1 MGWEKVYCYAWNATK
16 TNGDFPSV
24 EMTDTNYR
32 NDQGQAVYKVEI
44 DSTYTG
50 LVFSN
55 GKKEQGAEQ
64 TVEISDFKDGTA
76 YYLKDDKDTNQHY
89 YVDTWTYT
97 PSN

>member
-1 MGWEKVYCYAWNATK
+1 MGWDKVYCYVWSATK
-16 TNGDFPSV
+16 TTGKFPGV

-32 NDQGQAVYKVEI
+32 YDQGHAVYKVEV

-55 GKKEQGAEQ
+55 GTNKNQAVDITG
-64 TVEISDFKDGTA
+64 FKDGTA
-76 YYLKDDKDTNQHY
+76 YYLKKDKDTKQHY

>member
-1 MGWEKVYCYAWNATK
+1 MSKIRQFIRLKLT
-16 TNGDFPSV
+16 
-24 EMTDTNYR
+24 
-32 NDQGQAVYKVEI
+32 QLI
-44 DSTYTG
+44 
-50 LVFSN
+50 LSN
-55 GKKEQGAEQ
+55 GKKKQGAEQ

>member
-1 MGWEKVYCYAWNATK
+1 
-16 TNGDFPSV
+16 
-24 EMTDTNYR
+24 MTDTNYK
-32 NDQGQAVYKVEI
+32 NNLGQAVYKVEI

-64 TVEISDFKDGTA
+64 TVEISDFTDGTA
-76 YYLKDDKDTNQHY
+76 YNLKDDKDTNQHY
-89 YVDTWTYT
+89 NVDTWTYT

>member
-1 MGWEKVYCYAWNATK
+1 
-16 TNGDFPSV
+16 
-24 EMTDTNYR
+24 MTDTNYR

-50 LVFSN
+50 LVFSDGTIN
-55 GKKEQGAEQ
+55 NQ
-64 TVEISDFKDGTA
+64 TVDITVFKDGTA
-76 YYLKDDKDTNQHY
+76 YYLKKDKDTKQHY

>member
-1 MGWEKVYCYAWNATK
+1 
-16 TNGDFPSV
+16 
-24 EMTDTNYR
+24 MTDTNYK
-32 NDQGQAVYKVEI
+32 NDQGHAVYKVEV

-55 GKKEQGAEQ
+55 GTNKNQ
-64 TVEISDFKDGTA
+64 TVDITGFKDGNA
-76 YYLKDDKDTNQHY
+76 YYLKKDKDTKQHY

>member
-1 MGWEKVYCYAWNATK
+1 MGWEKVYCYAWNATTTGK
-16 TNGDFPSV
+16 FPGV

-76 YYLKDDKDTNQHY
+76 YYLKDTKDTNQHY
-89 YVDTWTYT
+89 NVDTWTYT

>member
-1 MGWEKVYCYAWNATK
+1 
-16 TNGDFPSV
+16 
-24 EMTDTNYR
+24 MTDTNYK
-32 NDQGQAVYKVEI
+32 NNLGQAVYKVEI

-76 YYLKDDKDTNQHY
+76 YYLKEDKDKKGHY
-89 YVDTWTYT
+89 NVDTWTYT

>member
-1 MGWEKVYCYAWNATK
+1 
-16 TNGDFPSV
+16 
-24 EMTDTNYR
+24 MTDTNYK
-32 NDQGQAVYKVEI
+32 NNLGQAVYKVEI

-76 YYLKDDKDTNQHY
+76 YYLKDDKILINITMLIHGLILR
-89 YVDTWTYT
+89 VIKK
-97 PSN
+97 

>member
-1 MGWEKVYCYAWNATK
+1 
-16 TNGDFPSV
+16 
-24 EMTDTNYR
+24 MT
-32 NDQGQAVYKVEI
+32 QLI
-44 DSTYTG
+44 
-50 LVFSN
+50 LSN

>member
-1 MGWEKVYCYAWNATK
+1 MGWEKVYCYAWNATTTGK
-16 TNGDFPSV
+16 FPGV

-32 NDQGQAVYKVEI
+32 NDQGQAVYKVEV
-44 DSTYTG
+44 DSTSTG

-76 YYLKDDKDTNQHY
+76 YYLKKDKDTKQHY

>member
-1 MGWEKVYCYAWNATK
+1 MTTGN
-16 TNGDFPSV
+16 FPGV
-24 EMTDTNYR
+24 EMTDTNYK
-32 NDQGQAVYKVEI
+32 NEQGSVYKVEI

-55 GKKEQGAEQ
+55 GKKEQGGEQ
-64 TVEISDFKDGTA
+64 TVDISDFKDGTA
-76 YYLKDDKDTNQHY
+76 YYLKEDKDTNQHY

>member
-1 MGWEKVYCYAWNATK
+1 MGWDKVYCYVWNATK
-16 TNGDFPSV
+16 TTGKFPGV

-32 NDQGQAVYKVEI
+32 YDQGHAVYKVEV

-55 GKKEQGAEQ
+55 GTNKNQ
-64 TVEISDFKDGTA
+64 TVDITGFKDGTA
-76 YYLKDDKDTNQHY
+76 YYLKKDKDTKQHY

>member
-16 TNGDFPSV
+16 TTGKFPCV

-32 NDQGQAVYKVEI
+32 NDLGHAVYKVEV

-55 GKKEQGAEQ
+55 GTIYNQ
-64 TVEISDFKDGTA
+64 TVDITGFKDGTA
-76 YYLKDDKDTNQHY
+76 YYLKKDKDTKQHY

>member
-1 MGWEKVYCYAWNATK
+1 
-16 TNGDFPSV
+16 
-24 EMTDTNYR
+24 MTDTNYK
-32 NDQGQAVYKVEI
+32 NNLGQAVYKVEI

-76 YYLKDDKDTNQHY
+76 YYLRMTKILINITMLIHGLILRVIKK
-89 YVDTWTYT
+89 
-97 PSN
+97 